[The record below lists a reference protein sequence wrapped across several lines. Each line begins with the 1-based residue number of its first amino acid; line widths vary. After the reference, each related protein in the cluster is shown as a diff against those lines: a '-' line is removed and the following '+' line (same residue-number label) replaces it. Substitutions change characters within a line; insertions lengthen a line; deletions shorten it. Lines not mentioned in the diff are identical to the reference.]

1 MRLPAGHSADRLI
14 AANGLPHSD
23 ERGAGRYGLPH
34 LVGIQN
40 PVQKSISL
48 PHFWEEEIDEKMQGN
63 GAIELG
69 AHGRTRTAGLLL
81 TKEVLIAQF
90 PNGVLLSSNAGAH
103 NRCLAALPRNST
115 HQPWKTP

>member
-1 MRLPAGHSADRLI
+1 MRPSAGRLCGRLI
-14 AANGLPHSD
+14 AAKGLPHSD

-48 PHFWEEEIDEKMQGN
+48 PHFWREEIDEKMQGN

-69 AHGRTRTAGLLL
+69 AHGPTRTAGLLL
-81 TKEVLIAQF
+81 TKEVLVDQTTIGCSAEIKCSGYCQ
-90 PNGVLLSSNAGAH
+90 
-103 NRCLAALPRNST
+103 
-115 HQPWKTP
+115 